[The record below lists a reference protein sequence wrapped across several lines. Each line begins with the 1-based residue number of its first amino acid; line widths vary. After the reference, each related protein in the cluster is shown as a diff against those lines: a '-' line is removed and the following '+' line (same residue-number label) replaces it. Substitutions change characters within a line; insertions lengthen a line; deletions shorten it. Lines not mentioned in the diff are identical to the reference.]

1 MNERDTRLSVAL
13 DALTEL
19 QESMDQHHG
28 HAVGV
33 VLISRWEDLTATVRE
48 CIEDVT
54 TAPDTKTHVL
64 RRTDEPRASQGHL
77 EIA

>member
-28 HAVGV
+28 HAVNV
-33 VLISRWEDLTATVRE
+33 VPINHWEDLTASARE
-48 CIEDVT
+48 CIEET
-54 TAPDTKTHVL
+54 IGLNEMAANE
-64 RRTDEPRASQGHL
+64 RSA
-77 EIA
+77 A